1 MSLEKAL
8 KEFKF
13 DKRLLDHNL
22 KTGMITEEEYK
33 AYLNS
38 LTDLTNSCESLD
50 VDDDSHSDDDTTVN

>member
-22 KTGMITEEEYK
+22 KTGMITEEEYQK
-33 AYLNS
+33 YLTTLSDSAN
-38 LTDLTNSCESLD
+38 NCEILD
-50 VDDDSHSDDDTTVN
+50 VENSDHSDESENN

>member
-22 KTGMITEEEYK
+22 KTGFITEEEYK
-33 AYLNS
+33 KYLNA
-38 LTDLTNSCESLD
+38 LTDSANNCEALD
-50 VDDDSHSDDDTTVN
+50 VESSDHSEESQNN